1 MSSSDAQPIRPS
13 EARARDRV
21 DEVLSWAI
29 AELGLEGSSARSCAP
44 DLVASACRAQGVV
57 ALSGAHEQL
66 LLRIGGGGP
75 ESALAAIFGPDLVG
89 VDAMLGGLGAPP
101 MRQVGLELIEA
112 LGYGL
117 DEFDVVIRVRP
128 GAEVEYVVTGS
139 PDPPVW
145 AFTAGVEDP
154 ALRHPSFT
162 DWLEYRVVRACKRR
176 HPLRRVV
183 VPQLSAPRS
192 S

>member
-1 MSSSDAQPIRPS
+1 MSTSDAQPIRPS

-21 DEVLSWAI
+21 DEVLSWAM
-29 AELGLEGSSARSCAP
+29 AELGLEGSSARACAP
-44 DLVASACRAQGVV
+44 DLVASACRAQGVGSL
-57 ALSGAHEQL
+57 AGAHEQL

-75 ESALAAIFGPDLVG
+75 DSALHAIFGSDLVG
-89 VDAMLGGLGAPP
+89 VDAMLGGLGARP
-101 MRQVGLELIEA
+101 MRQVGLELIES

-128 GAEVEYVVTGS
+128 GTEVEYVVTGS

-145 AFTAGVEDP
+145 AFTADLEDP
-154 ALRHPSFT
+154 VLRHPSFT
-162 DWLEYRVVRACKRR
+162 DWLDHRIVRACKRR

-183 VPQLSAPRS
+183 VPQLAAPRPG
-192 S
+192 